1 MLRCLVVDDDPEI
14 RSALADYLQRFD
26 MSVQTAADGGHMR
39 RALAGANFDVV
50 VLDLMLPGES
60 GLTLCQ
66 WLQRERPT
74 LPVLMLTA
82 QGDPASRIVGLE
94 LGADDYLAK
103 PFEPRELVA
112 RLHALTRRQAKAQRA
127 AGEQREVSF
136 KGWRFDPML
145 RQLVSPEGVLV
156 ALSSAEHRL
165 LVAFVENP
173 RRVLSRE
180 QLLELTRARGVD
192 VSDRSVD
199 LAVSR
204 LRAKLGGEGLIRTLR
219 GSGYLFDAEVST

>member
-1 MLRCLVVDDDPEI
+1 MLRCLVVDDDAEI
-14 RSALADYLQRFD
+14 RCALADYLQRF
-26 MSVQTAADGGHMR
+26 SVAVQTAADGPQMR

-60 GLTLCQ
+60 GLVLCQ
-66 WLQRERPT
+66 WLQRERPA

-82 QGDPASRIVGLE
+82 QGDPASRIVGPE

-112 RLHALTRRQAKAQRA
+112 RLHALTRRQSKLQRA
-127 AGEQREVSF
+127 AGEQREVTF
-136 KGWRFDPML
+136 RGWRFDPML
-145 RQLVSPEGVLV
+145 RQLLSPQGVVV
-156 ALSSAEHRL
+156 ALSSAEYRL
-165 LVAFVENP
+165 LIAFVENP
-173 RRVLSRE
+173 MRVLSRD
-180 QLLELTRARGVD
+180 QLLDLTRARGVD

-219 GSGYLFDAEVST
+219 GAGYLFDAEVTA